1 MSGNIMIYKG
11 VFTAFLMLLLFTQA
25 AAQETP
31 NAEKQ
36 DVPQQI
42 NDFSISGYGE
52 KGRKSWDVSGKSADI
67 LEDKINL
74 QEVKGNL
81 YGEDDDVSLTADK
94 GVFHREAG
102 VVHLEKN
109 VFITTASG
117 VKLTTDSLDWDRK
130 NQLVDTP
137 DEVNIERQNMIANAL
152 GASGRPAL
160 SQVTLKKN
168 VKAEITPDK
177 PGAAEEDR
185 AKVIVTCDGPVDID
199 YAKNVAVFRNN
210 VKIDRPDAQ
219 VYSDEMTV
227 YFSRKADAVKS
238 GKGLNGSLERIVA
251 RSNVKVVRGGNIS
264 YSDEAVYNA
273 SDGRIVLTGKPK
285 LIINSPEEM
294 NASSG
299 N

>member
-1 MSGNIMIYKG
+1 MIYRG
-11 VFTAFLMLLLFTQA
+11 VLLAFISLLSFVQA

-31 NAEKQ
+31 DAGQQ

-67 LEDKINL
+67 LEDTINL
-74 QEVKGNL
+74 KEVKGNL

-137 DEVNIERQNMIANAL
+137 DEVNIERENMIAVAL

-160 SQVTLKKN
+160 NQVTLKKN

-177 PGAAEEDR
+177 PGAAEEDKV
-185 AKVIVTCDGPVDID
+185 KVIVTCDGPVDID
-199 YAKNVAVFRNN
+199 YAKNIAVFRNN

-227 YFSRKADAVKS
+227 YFSRKAEAAKS
-238 GKGLNGSLERIVA
+238 GSDMNGSLDRIVA
-251 RSNVKVVRGGNIS
+251 RGSVRVVRGENVS